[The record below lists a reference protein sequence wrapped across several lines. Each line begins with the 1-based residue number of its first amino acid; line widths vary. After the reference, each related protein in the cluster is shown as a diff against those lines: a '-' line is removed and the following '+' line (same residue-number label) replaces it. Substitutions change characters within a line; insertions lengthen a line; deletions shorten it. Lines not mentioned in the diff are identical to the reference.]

1 MAAIGSQ
8 GIYDLNRFKFTLIE
22 IRRDKEVEVSHF
34 SLDDVRFL
42 VEVKNKQS
50 EQIKQAE
57 FDLLSAA
64 ASTEV

>member
-1 MAAIGSQ
+1 MAAIGSH